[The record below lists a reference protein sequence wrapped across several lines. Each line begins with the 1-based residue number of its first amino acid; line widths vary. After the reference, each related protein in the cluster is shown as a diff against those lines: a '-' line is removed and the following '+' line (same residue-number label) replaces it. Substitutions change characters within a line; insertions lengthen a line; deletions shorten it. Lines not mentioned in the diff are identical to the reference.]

1 MNRFY
6 LTNLGLDGGSV
17 VPSPSWVFNLV
28 SLLYCVDESSSF
40 VLLVLLHG
48 WGGSVDLSYQQAFAF
63 AR

>member
-1 MNRFY
+1 
-6 LTNLGLDGGSV
+6 V

-28 SLLYCVDESSSF
+28 SLLYCVDESLSF

-48 WGGSVDLSYQQAFAF
+48 SGGSVDLSYQQAFAF